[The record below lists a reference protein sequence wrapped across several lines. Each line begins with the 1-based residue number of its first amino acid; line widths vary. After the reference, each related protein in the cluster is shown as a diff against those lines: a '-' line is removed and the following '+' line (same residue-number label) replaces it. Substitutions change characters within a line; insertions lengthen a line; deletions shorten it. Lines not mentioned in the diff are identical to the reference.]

1 MKVDEINAILRSEW
15 MDVGNHK
22 NGCIGSCRRELCD
35 QFMIMDDDSN
45 LRRGKKMNLW
55 KNID

>member
-1 MKVDEINAILRSEW
+1 MKVDEINARSEW

-35 QFMIMDDDSN
+35 QFMTMDDDSN
-45 LRRGKKMNLW
+45 LRRGKKMKLW